1 MAIQHRRGI
10 YNRFDPTR
18 LVAGE
23 WAIVVS
29 GDTSASDGMAAY
41 ICFAAGVVKRVATYE
56 DMAEN
61 IANANQELIDE
72 LVEQLTGQVSIAT
85 IRANTAAQ
93 TCEDGEEIRVA
104 NEATRVS
111 NESARTSAENIRIAN
126 ENQRIANE
134 RDRVS
139 AETLRASAEQSR
151 ASAETQRASAEQSR
165 ASAESTRV
173 ANETTR
179 VSAESTRISNEA
191 ERVDNETDRVAAEEE
206 RIENE
211 TGRVTAEAA
220 RVAAFA
226 LIEQKIA
233 TRFRYTCGEGEYDVG
248 TREPIIAEPDPLT
261 RYFVPS
267 AHPTAED
274 QWLEWEWDTEG
285 ERWEKIGTT
294 EATFNPITTEQIDRI
309 FNGTS
314 VSGNEVLNTTDL
326 SYMYALLVA
335 GFAASGHGHS
345 VGDITSGVFGVG
357 RGGTGNASHT
367 ANSVLVGNDSSA
379 VKNIASASGAFFAT
393 GSNAQPQFG
402 TLPIAQG
409 GTGATSAKAARQSL
423 GIHADLTWG
432 DLKETLTWGQLRDG

>member
-18 LVAGE
+18 LLAGE

-56 DMAEN
+56 DMAES

-72 LVEQLTGQVSIAT
+72 LVKQLTGQVSIAT

-111 NESARTSAENIRIAN
+111 NESARTSAENTRIAN

-151 ASAETQRASAEQSR
+151 ASAE
-165 ASAESTRV
+165 STRV

-179 VSAESTRISNEA
+179 VSAESTRVANEA
-191 ERVDNETDRVAAEEE
+191 ERVDNETDRVAAEEK

-248 TREPIIAEPDPLT
+248 TRKPIIAEPDPLT

-285 ERWEKIGTT
+285 KRWEKIGTT
-294 EATFNPITTEQIDRI
+294 EATFNPITIEQINRI
-309 FNGTS
+309 FSGVS

-326 SYMYALLVA
+326 SYMYSMLVIC
-335 GFAASGHGHS
+335 FASSGHRHS
-345 VGDITSGVFGVG
+345 VGEITSGVFGVG